1 MTEGNEGKELDKN
14 KDLSKERQTVKYDLT
29 KKLTIGASRTLY
41 SLQQA
46 MFFLLSEKSFEEI
59 AVGELCERA
68 MLPRATF
75 YNYFD
80 DKYDL
85 LEYCFMTIHKRLDSG
100 CQDTGTCV
108 DRMNALMEN
117 CIDFLDQNSEA
128 VQAVLKNNPPNLYLI
143 NQIRFYLLS
152 NMSAAFQSNPDSHR
166 FVVPREMAANLY
178 SQVILII
185 LEWKYLDK
193 KACSKEQAREY
204 LAQMVSGIEPQ

>member
-1 MTEGNEGKELDKN
+1 M
-14 KDLSKERQTVKYDLT
+14 KYDLT

-46 MFFLLSEKSFEEI
+46 MLFMLSKKSFEEI
-59 AVGELCERA
+59 AVGELCEKA

-85 LEYCFMTIHKRLDSG
+85 LEYCFMTVRDRLDNG
-100 CQDTGTCV
+100 CRGAGSCME
-108 DRMNALMEN
+108 RMNTLMEN
-117 CIDFLDQNSEA
+117 CFDFLDQNSET
-128 VQAVLKNNPPNLYLI
+128 VQAILKNNLPNLYLI

-152 NMSAAFQSNPDSHR
+152 NMSAVFKSNPDSHR
-166 FVVPREMAANLY
+166 FKVPREMAANLY
-178 SQVILII
+178 SQAILII

-193 KACSKEQAREY
+193 KECSKAQATEY
-204 LAQMVSGIEPQ
+204 LKQMVHGIESK

>member
-1 MTEGNEGKELDKN
+1 M
-14 KDLSKERQTVKYDLT
+14 KYDFS
-29 KKLTIGASRTLY
+29 KKLTIGATRTLY

-46 MFFLLSEKSFEEI
+46 MLSFLSEKSFEEI

-85 LEYCFMTIHKRLDSG
+85 LEYCFMTARKQLDSG
-100 CQDTGTCV
+100 CQDKDSCSG
-108 DRMNALMEN
+108 RMNALMEN
-117 CIDFLDQNSEA
+117 CFDFLDQNKET
-128 VQAVLKNNPPNLYLI
+128 VDKILKNNHPNQYFI

-152 NMSAAFQSNPDSHR
+152 NMSAAFKSNPDSHR
-166 FVVPREMAANLY
+166 FKIPREMAANLY
-178 SQVILII
+178 SQAVLII

-193 KACSKEQAREY
+193 KECSKAQAKEY
-204 LAQMVSGIEPQ
+204 LKQMVSGIDAQ

>member
-1 MTEGNEGKELDKN
+1 M
-14 KDLSKERQTVKYDLT
+14 KYDLT

-41 SLQQA
+41 SLQQSLLS
-46 MFFLLSEKSFEEI
+46 LLSEKSFEEI
-59 AVGELCERA
+59 AVGELCEKA

-85 LEYCFMTIHKRLDSG
+85 LEYCFKTARDRLDSG
-100 CQDTGTCV
+100 CRDAETCV
-108 DRMNALMEN
+108 QRMNALMEN
-117 CIDFLDQNSEA
+117 CFDFLDQNRETMER
-128 VQAVLKNNPPNLYLI
+128 VLKNNPPNLYLI

-152 NMSAAFQSNPDSHR
+152 NMSAAFKSNPDSHR
-166 FVVPREMAANLY
+166 FKVPQDMAANLY

-193 KACSKEQAREY
+193 KACSKEQAKEY
-204 LAQMVSGIEPQ
+204 LKQMVSGIEPE

>member
-1 MTEGNEGKELDKN
+1 M
-14 KDLSKERQTVKYDLT
+14 KYDLT

-41 SLQQA
+41 SLQQSLLS
-46 MFFLLSEKSFEEI
+46 LLSEKSFEEI
-59 AVGELCERA
+59 AVGELCEKA

-85 LEYCFMTIHKRLDSG
+85 LEYCFMTVHKQL
-100 CQDTGTCV
+100 DTGCRDVGNCV

-117 CIDFLDQNSEA
+117 CFDFLDQNSGT
-128 VQAVLKNNPPNLYLI
+128 VQTILKNNPPNLYFI

-152 NMSAAFQSNPDSHR
+152 NMSADFKSNPDSHR
-166 FVVPREMAANLY
+166 FKVPQEMAANLY

-193 KACSKEQAREY
+193 KECSKAQAKEY
-204 LAQMVSGIEPQ
+204 LEQMVSGIEPE

>member
-1 MTEGNEGKELDKN
+1 M
-14 KDLSKERQTVKYDLT
+14 KYDFS

-46 MFFLLSEKSFEEI
+46 MLSFLSEKSFEEI
-59 AVGELCERA
+59 SVGKLCEKA

-85 LEYCFMTIHKRLDSG
+85 LEYCFMTAQKQLDSG
-100 CQDTGTCV
+100 CQEAGTCSA
-108 DRMNALMEN
+108 RMNALMEN
-117 CIDFLDQNSEA
+117 CFDFLDQNIET
-128 VQAVLKNNPPNLYLI
+128 VEKILKNNQPNQYLI
-143 NQIRFYLLS
+143 NQIRFYLMS
-152 NMSAAFQSNPDSHR
+152 SMSAAFKNNSDSHR
-166 FVVPREMAANLY
+166 FKVPRGMAANLY

-193 KACSKEQAREY
+193 KECSKAQAKEY
-204 LAQMVSGIEPQ
+204 LQQMVSGIDA

>member
-1 MTEGNEGKELDKN
+1 M
-14 KDLSKERQTVKYDLT
+14 KYDLT

-41 SLQQA
+41 SLQQS
-46 MFFLLSEKSFEEI
+46 LLYLLTEKSFEEI
-59 AVGELCERA
+59 AVGELCEKA

-85 LEYCFMTIHKRLDSG
+85 LEYCFMTARKQL
-100 CQDTGTCV
+100 DTGCLAAGNCV
-108 DRMNALMEN
+108 DRMNVLMEN
-117 CIDFLDQNSEA
+117 CIDFLDRNSET
-128 VQAVLKNNPPNLYLI
+128 VRAVLKHNPPNLYLI

-166 FVVPREMAANLY
+166 FQVPQEMAANLY

-193 KACSKEQAREY
+193 RACSKAQAKEY
-204 LAQMVSGIEPQ
+204 LEQMVSGIDPQ

>member
-1 MTEGNEGKELDKN
+1 M
-14 KDLSKERQTVKYDLT
+14 KYDVS
-29 KKLTIGASRTLY
+29 KKLTIGASRTLL

-46 MFFLLSEKSFEEI
+46 MLSFLSEKSFEEI

-85 LEYCFMTIHKRLDSG
+85 LEYCFMTARKQLDSG
-100 CQDTGTCV
+100 CQDEGTCSA
-108 DRMNALMEN
+108 RMNALMEN
-117 CIDFLDQNSEA
+117 CFDFLDRNKET
-128 VQAVLKNNPPNLYLI
+128 VEKVLKNNHPNQYLI

-152 NMSAAFQSNPDSHR
+152 SMAEAFKSNPESHR
-166 FVVPREMAANLY
+166 FKVPWEMAANLY
-178 SQVILII
+178 SQVVLII

-193 KACSKEQAREY
+193 KECSKAQAKEY
-204 LAQMVSGIEPQ
+204 LQQMVSGIDTQ